1 MSDTNCPNCG
11 APKTGSVCEYCGTH
25 FQRYQGE
32 ATVEVEPDGVDI
44 YGWDG
49 SIVAHIS
56 ETVRQIITVNE
67 YTQTYGT
74 VKRR

>member
-25 FQRYQGE
+25 FARYQGE
-32 ATVEVEPDGVDI
+32 ATVEVEPDYVTV

-49 SIVAHIS
+49 KPAMRFSNGENVTIV
-56 ETVRQIITVNE
+56 TDRWRKVD
-67 YTQTYGT
+67 G
-74 VKRR
+74 